1 MATTEPFAI
10 RASALRQRLWRKA
23 GPYYN
28 FVMREGLARSF
39 PPARPRS
46 LGPGRDVRLVGLLST
61 ATGIGQSARL
71 CIADLERNNYRVA
84 KKSLSRLFGVDQR
97 VPYPAGPDRLASEA
111 LTIYHLNP
119 PLMLLGMVASGL
131 RSYYRSANVAY
142 WAWELPEL
150 PPEWVVALSY
160 VDAVMVPSRFC
171 RDIVARHTD
180 KPVLV
185 VPHPVTAL
193 MPSAPAARQRDGGPF
208 RVLNAFNCSSSLYR
222 KNPDAIID
230 AFKLAFGTDSGAE
243 LILKVSDGRQHKADI
258 ALLESRIGGAP
269 NIRIVDSLM
278 SSEEL
283 DTLFR
288 SVDAYVSLHRSEGF
302 GLTVAEA
309 VMRELPVVV
318 TDWSGTTDFCEP
330 GLAYAVENRLVPV
343 ADPHP
348 AYCSIRDA
356 VWAEPSVEDAARQLS
371 EIRSRP
377 QEARSRA
384 VELKRR
390 LVDHI
395 ADHSYAAAIDTL
407 RRTN

>member
-1 MATTEPFAI
+1 MATTKPFAV
-10 RASALRQRLWRKA
+10 RASALRQSLWRKA

-28 FVMREGLARSF
+28 FLMREGLARSF

-71 CIADLERNNYRVA
+71 CISDLERNNYRVA
-84 KKSLSRLFGVDQR
+84 TKSLSRLFGVDQR
-97 VPYPAGPDRLASEA
+97 VPFDRRAGRLASEA

-119 PLMLLGMVASGL
+119 PLILLGMVASGL

-193 MPSAPAARQRDGGPF
+193 MPSDRTARQRDGGPF

-222 KNPDAIID
+222 KNPGAIID

-243 LILKVSDGRQHKADI
+243 LILKVSDGRQHKADM
-258 ALLESRIGGAP
+258 ALL
-269 NIRIVDSLM
+269 
-278 SSEEL
+278 
-283 DTLFR
+283 
-288 SVDAYVSLHRSEGF
+288 
-302 GLTVAEA
+302 
-309 VMRELPVVV
+309 
-318 TDWSGTTDFCEP
+318 
-330 GLAYAVENRLVPV
+330 
-343 ADPHP
+343 
-348 AYCSIRDA
+348 
-356 VWAEPSVEDAARQLS
+356 
-371 EIRSRP
+371 
-377 QEARSRA
+377 
-384 VELKRR
+384 
-390 LVDHI
+390 
-395 ADHSYAAAIDTL
+395 
-407 RRTN
+407 